1 LPLFFPWRGT
11 YKGGMRAIFG
21 WGRRSAAVLNED
33 KGGPW
38 GPSGGGGDGDGKG
51 PRSPWGQPPRR
62 RRGGPGTPSNISS
75 LEDFL
80 KKSRDRFGGRLPQP
94 SDGRPYWLYGLGVFL
109 LLWVLFTS
117 FHQVGPQE
125 KGVVTLFGAYS
136 RTVGPG
142 INLTLPAP
150 IEQIQKV
157 DVYQIRKTDIG
168 STGAHDDNLVLTGD
182 QNLLDVAYSVRWQVR
197 DPQLYLFA
205 LEDPD
210 DTVKEV
216 AKSAMRAVIA
226 TVRLDDAMGAGRGEV
241 ASRVA
246 LGMQQIL
253 DRYGAGIHIDSIII
267 NQTDPP
273 AAVNEAFKK
282 VTAAQQYAQSDVNN
296 ARAYAQQTIARAQGD
311 AAAFDQIYAQ
321 YKLAP
326 DVTRRRLYYETMERV
341 LSKVDKTVVEAP
353 GVTPYLPL
361 PEVQKRVQQGAAQE
375 GAPR

>member
-1 LPLFFPWRGT
+1 
-11 YKGGMRAIFG
+11 M
-21 WGRRSAAVLNED
+21 LNEN

-38 GPSGGGGDGDGKG
+38 GPSGGGGGGGSDDGDGDGKG

-62 RRGGPGTPSNISS
+62 RRPGSGSPPNIAS

-80 KKSRDRFGGRLPQP
+80 KKSRDRFGGRLPHP
-94 SDGRPYWLYGLGVFL
+94 DGRPYWLYGLGVFL
-109 LLWVLFTS
+109 LLWLLFTS
-117 FHQVGPQE
+117 FHQLQPQE

-142 INLTLPAP
+142 INMTLPAP
-150 IEQIQKV
+150 FEQLQKV
-157 DVYQIRKTDIG
+157 DVGRMRTTEVG
-168 STGAHDDNLVLTGD
+168 STGAKDDNLVLTGD
-182 QNLLDVAYSVRWQVR
+182 QNLLDVAYSVRWQIR
-197 DPQLYLFA
+197 DPQLYLFSLA
-205 LEDPD
+205 NPEN
-210 DTVKEV
+210 TIQEV

-226 TVRLDDAMGAGRGEV
+226 TVRLEDAMGAGRGDV

-246 LGMQQIL
+246 IAMQQIL
-253 DRYGAGIHIDSIII
+253 DRYGAGIHVEQVII

-273 AAVNEAFKK
+273 APVNEAFKK
-282 VTAAQQYAQSDVNN
+282 VTAAQQQAQADINN
-296 ARAYAQQTIARAQGD
+296 AKAWAQQIIARAQGD

-326 DVTRRRLYYETMERV
+326 DVTRRRLYYDTMERV

-361 PEVQKRVQQGAAQE
+361 PEVQKRAQQAQPQE
-375 GAPR
+375 GAVR

>member
-1 LPLFFPWRGT
+1 
-11 YKGGMRAIFG
+11 MRAFFG
-21 WGRRSAAVLNED
+21 WGARHSAMTNEN

-38 GPSGGGGDGDGKG
+38 GPSGGDGGDDGGDGKG

-62 RRGGPGTPSNISS
+62 RKPGGGTPPNMAS

-80 KKSRDRFGGRLPQP
+80 KKSRDRFGGRFPGG
-94 SDGRPYWLYGLGVFL
+94 DGRPYWLYGLGVL
-109 LLWVLFTS
+109 VLLWVVFTS

-150 IEQIQKV
+150 IESMRKV

-197 DPQLYLFA
+197 DPQLYLFTLA
-205 LEDPD
+205 NPD
-210 DTVKEV
+210 DTIQEV
-216 AKSAMRAVIA
+216 AKSTMRAVISTA
-226 TVRLDDAMGAGRGEV
+226 RLEDAMGAGRGGI

-246 LGMQQIL
+246 IAMQQIL
-253 DRYGAGIHIDSIII
+253 DRYGAGVHIDSVII

-273 AAVNEAFKK
+273 AAVNEAFKR
-282 VTAAQQYAQSDVNN
+282 VNAAQQEAQSDINN
-296 ARAYAQQTIARAQGD
+296 SRAYAQKIIARAQGD
-311 AAAFDQIYAQ
+311 AAAFNQIYAQ

-326 DVTRRRLYYETMERV
+326 EVTRRRLYYDTMERV
-341 LSKVDKTVVEAP
+341 LTKVDKTVVEAP

-361 PEVQKRVQQGAAQE
+361 PEVHKQAQQGQAQE
-375 GAPR
+375 GSPR

>member
-1 LPLFFPWRGT
+1 
-11 YKGGMRAIFG
+11 MRAIFG
-21 WGRRSAAVLNED
+21 WGARLSAMLNEN

-38 GPSGGGGDGDGKG
+38 GPSGGDGGGDGDGKG

-62 RRGGPGTPSNISS
+62 RRPGGSPPNIAS

-80 KKSRDRFGGRLPQP
+80 KKSRDRFGGGLPG

-109 LLWVLFTS
+109 LLWLLFTS
-117 FHQVGPQE
+117 FHQLQPQE
-125 KGVVTLFGAYS
+125 KGVVTLFGSYS

-142 INLTLPAP
+142 INMTLPAP
-150 IEQIQKV
+150 LEQLQKV
-157 DVYQIRKTDIG
+157 DVGQIRTTEVG
-168 STGAHDDNLVLTGD
+168 SVGAKDDNLVLTGD

-197 DPQLYLFA
+197 DPQLYLFS
-205 LEDPD
+205 LVNPENSIQ
-210 DTVKEV
+210 EV

-226 TVRLDDAMGAGRGEV
+226 TVRLEDAMGAGRGDI

-246 LGMQQIL
+246 IAMQQIL
-253 DRYGAGIHIDSIII
+253 DRYGAGIHIEQIII

-273 AAVNEAFKK
+273 APVNEAFKK
-282 VTAAQQYAQSDVNN
+282 VTAAQQQAQADINN
-296 ARAYAQQTIARAQGD
+296 ARAWYQQIIARAQGD

-326 DVTRRRLYYETMERV
+326 EVTRRRLYYDTMERV
-341 LSKVDKTVVEAP
+341 LAKVDKTVVEAP
-353 GVTPYLPL
+353 GVTPYLAL
-361 PEVQKRVQQGAAQE
+361 PEIQKRAQPAQE

>member
-1 LPLFFPWRGT
+1 
-11 YKGGMRAIFG
+11 MRAFFG
-21 WGRRSAAVLNED
+21 WGARLSAMLNEN

-38 GPSGGGGDGDGKG
+38 GPSGGDGGGDGDGKG

-62 RRGGPGTPSNISS
+62 RRPGGGPSNIAS

-80 KKSRDRFGGRLPQP
+80 KKSRDRFGGGLPG

-109 LLWVLFTS
+109 LLWLLFTS
-117 FHQVGPQE
+117 FHQLQPQE
-125 KGVVTLFGAYS
+125 KGVVTLFGSYS

-150 IEQIQKV
+150 LEQLQKV
-157 DVYQIRKTDIG
+157 DVGQIRTTEVG
-168 STGAHDDNLVLTGD
+168 SVGAKDDNLVLTGD

-197 DPQLYLFA
+197 DPQLYLFS
-205 LEDPD
+205 LVNPENSIQ
-210 DTVKEV
+210 EV

-226 TVRLDDAMGAGRGEV
+226 TVRLEDAMGAGRGDI

-246 LGMQQIL
+246 IAMQQIL
-253 DRYGAGIHIDSIII
+253 DRYGAGIHIEQVII

-273 AAVNEAFKK
+273 APVNEAFKK
-282 VTAAQQYAQSDVNN
+282 VTAAQQQAQADINN
-296 ARAYAQQTIARAQGD
+296 ARAWYQQIIARAQGD

-326 DVTRRRLYYETMERV
+326 EVTRRRLYYDTMERV
-341 LSKVDKTVVEAP
+341 LAKVDKTVVEAP
-353 GVTPYLPL
+353 GVTPYLAL
-361 PEVQKRVQQGAAQE
+361 PEIQKRAQPAQE

>member
-1 LPLFFPWRGT
+1 
-11 YKGGMRAIFG
+11 MRAFSG
-21 WGRRSAAVLNED
+21 WGARLSAMLNEN

-38 GPSGGGGDGDGKG
+38 GPSGGDGSGGGDDGKG

-62 RRGGPGTPSNISS
+62 RRPGSGTPPNIAS

-80 KKSRDRFGGRLPQP
+80 KKSRDRFGGRLPQG

-109 LLWVLFTS
+109 LLWLVFTS

-150 IEQIQKV
+150 IEQMQKV
-157 DVYQIRKTDIG
+157 DVYQIRKTEIG
-168 STGAHDDNLVLTGD
+168 STAARDDNLVLTGD
-182 QNLLDVAYSVRWQVR
+182 QNLLDVAYSVRWQIR
-197 DPQLYLFA
+197 DPQLYLFTLA
-205 LEDPD
+205 KPD
-210 DTVKEV
+210 DTIQEV
-216 AKSAMRAVIA
+216 AKSAMRAVIS
-226 TVRLDDAMGAGRGEV
+226 TVRLEDAMGAARGDI

-246 LGMQQIL
+246 LAMQQIL
-253 DRYGAGIHIDSIII
+253 DRYGAGIHIDSVII

-273 AAVNEAFKK
+273 AAVNEAFKR
-282 VTAAQQYAQSDVNN
+282 VTAAQQEAQAEINN
-296 ARAYAQQTIARAQGD
+296 SRAYAQQIIARAQGD

-326 DVTRRRLYYETMERV
+326 EVTRRRLYYETMERI
-341 LSKVDKTVVEAP
+341 LSKVDKTVIEAP

-361 PEVQKRVQQGAAQE
+361 PELRRRAQHADTAQGAT
-375 GAPR
+375 R

>member
-1 LPLFFPWRGT
+1 
-11 YKGGMRAIFG
+11 M
-21 WGRRSAAVLNED
+21 LNEN

-38 GPSGGGGDGDGKG
+38 GPSGGDGGGDGDGKG

-62 RRGGPGTPSNISS
+62 RRPGGSPPNIASF
-75 LEDFL
+75 EDFL
-80 KKSRDRFGGRLPQP
+80 KKSRDRFGGGLPG

-109 LLWVLFTS
+109 LLWLLFTS
-117 FHQVGPQE
+117 FHQVGAQE

-136 RTVGPG
+136 RTVSPG

-150 IEQIQKV
+150 IEQMQKV
-157 DVYQIRKTDIG
+157 DVYQIRKTEIG
-168 STGAHDDNLVLTGD
+168 STGSHDDNLVLTGD

-205 LEDPD
+205 LADAD
-210 DTVKEV
+210 NTVQEV

-226 TVRLDDAMGAGRGEV
+226 TVRLDDAMGAGRGDV
-241 ASRVA
+241 ANRVA

-253 DRYGAGIHIDSIII
+253 DRYGAGIHIDSVII

-273 AAVNEAFKK
+273 AAVNEAFKR
-282 VTAAQQYAQSDVNN
+282 VTSAQQDAQSDVNN
-296 ARAYAQQTIARAQGD
+296 ARAYAQQIIARAQGD

-326 DVTRRRLYYETMERV
+326 EVTRRRLYYETMEKV
-341 LSKVDKTVVEAP
+341 LSKVDKTVIEAP

-361 PEVQKRVQQGAAQE
+361 PEVHKRAQPAPATVE
-375 GAPR
+375 GAVR

>member
-1 LPLFFPWRGT
+1 
-11 YKGGMRAIFG
+11 
-21 WGRRSAAVLNED
+21 
-33 KGGPW
+33 
-38 GPSGGGGDGDGKG
+38 
-51 PRSPWGQPPRR
+51 
-62 RRGGPGTPSNISS
+62 
-75 LEDFL
+75 
-80 KKSRDRFGGRLPQP
+80 
-94 SDGRPYWLYGLGVFL
+94 VFL
-109 LLWVLFTS
+109 LLWLIFTS

-142 INLTLPAP
+142 INMTLPAP
-150 IEQIQKV
+150 IESMQKV
-157 DVYQIRKTDIG
+157 DVYQIRKTEIG
-168 STGAHDDNLVLTGD
+168 STGSHDDNLVLTGD
-182 QNLLDVAYSVRWQVR
+182 QNLLDVAYSVRWQIR

-205 LEDPD
+205 LDKPD

-226 TVRLDDAMGAGRGEV
+226 TVRLDDAMGAGRGDV

-253 DRYGAGIHIDSIII
+253 DRYGAGIHIDSVII

-282 VTAAQQYAQSDVNN
+282 VTAAQQYAQSDINN
-296 ARAYAQQTIARAQGD
+296 AKAYAQQITARAQGD

-326 DVTRRRLYYETMERV
+326 EVTRRRLYYETMERV
-341 LSKVDKTVVEAP
+341 LGKVDKTVVEAP
-353 GVTPYLPL
+353 GITPYLAL
-361 PEVQKRVQQGAAQE
+361 PEVQKRAPQGQAQE

>member
-1 LPLFFPWRGT
+1 
-11 YKGGMRAIFG
+11 MRAFFG
-21 WGRRSAAVLNED
+21 WGARLSAMLNEN

-38 GPSGGGGDGDGKG
+38 GPSGGDGAGGGDDDGKGSG

-62 RRGGPGTPSNISS
+62 RRPGSGAPANMAS
-75 LEDFL
+75 LEEFL

-109 LLWVLFTS
+109 LLWLLFTS

-150 IEQIQKV
+150 IEQIRKV
-157 DVYQIRKTDIG
+157 DVYQIRKTEVG
-168 STGAHDDNLVLTGD
+168 STGAKDDNLVLTGD
-182 QNLLDVAYSVRWQVR
+182 QNLLDVAYSIRWQVR
-197 DPQLYLFA
+197 DPQLYLFSLA
-205 LEDPD
+205 NPD
-210 DTVKEV
+210 ETVQEV

-226 TVRLDDAMGAGRGEV
+226 TVRLDDAMGAGRGEI

-246 LGMQQIL
+246 LAMQQIL
-253 DRYGAGIHIDSIII
+253 DRYGAGIHIDSIVI

-282 VTAAQQYAQSDVNN
+282 VTAAQQDAASDVNN
-296 ARAYAQQTIARAQGD
+296 ARAYAQQIIARAQGD
-311 AAAFDQIYAQ
+311 ATAFDQIYAQ

-326 DVTRRRLYYETMERV
+326 EVTRRRLYYETMERV

-353 GVTPYLPL
+353 GVTPYLAL
-361 PEVQKRVQQGAAQE
+361 PEVRRRAQQGQAQE
-375 GAPR
+375 GAAR

>member
-1 LPLFFPWRGT
+1 
-11 YKGGMRAIFG
+11 MA
-21 WGRRSAAVLNED
+21 
-33 KGGPW
+33 
-38 GPSGGGGDGDGKG
+38 
-51 PRSPWGQPPRR
+51 
-62 RRGGPGTPSNISS
+62 S

-94 SDGRPYWLYGLGVFL
+94 ADGRPYWLYGLGVFL
-109 LLWVLFTS
+109 LLWVVFTS
-117 FHQVGPQE
+117 FHQLGAQE

-142 INLTLPAP
+142 INMTLPAP
-150 IEQIQKV
+150 FEQIRKV
-157 DVYQIRKTDIG
+157 DVYQIRKTEIG
-168 STGAHDDNLVLTGD
+168 GSGPHDDNLVLTGD
-182 QNLLDVAYSVRWQVR
+182 QNLLDVAYSVRWQIR
-197 DPQLYLFA
+197 DPQLYLFSLA
-205 LEDPD
+205 NPD
-210 DTVKEV
+210 DTISEV

-226 TVRLDDAMGAGRGEV
+226 NVKLNDAMGAGRGEV

-246 LGMQQIL
+246 IGMQQIL
-253 DRYGAGIHIDSIII
+253 DRYGAGIHVDSVVI

-282 VTAAQQYAQSDVNN
+282 VTSAQQDAVSDVNN
-296 ARAYAQQTIARAQGD
+296 ARAYSQQIVAQAQGA

-326 DVTRRRLYYETMERV
+326 DVTRRRIYYETMERV

-361 PEVQKRVQQGAAQE
+361 PEVRKRAQQGANAE
-375 GAPR
+375 GAAR

>member
-1 LPLFFPWRGT
+1 
-11 YKGGMRAIFG
+11 M
-21 WGRRSAAVLNED
+21 LNEN

-38 GPSGGGGDGDGKG
+38 GPSGDGGGDGDGTG

-62 RRGGPGTPSNISS
+62 RKPGGGSPPNIAS

-80 KKSRDRFGGRLPQP
+80 KKSRDRFGGGFPG

-109 LLWVLFTS
+109 LLWLLFTS
-117 FHQVGPQE
+117 FHQVSAQE
-125 KGVVTLFGAYS
+125 KGVVTLFGSYS

-142 INLTLPAP
+142 INFTLPAP
-150 IEQIQKV
+150 LEQMEKV
-157 DVYQIRKTDIG
+157 DVYQIRKTEIG
-168 STGAHDDNLVLTGD
+168 STGSHDDNLVLTGD

-197 DPQLYLFA
+197 DPQLYLFGLA
-205 LEDPD
+205 NPD

-226 TVRLDDAMGAGRGEV
+226 TVRLDDAMGAGRGEI

-253 DRYGAGIHIDSIII
+253 DRYGAGVHIDSVII

-282 VTAAQQYAQSDVNN
+282 VTAAQQDAQSDVNN
-296 ARAYAQQTIARAQGD
+296 SRAYAQQTIARAQGD

-326 DVTRRRLYYETMERV
+326 EVTRRRLYYETMERV
-341 LSKVDKTVVEAP
+341 LAKVDKTIVEAP
-353 GVTPYLPL
+353 GVTPYLAL
-361 PEVQKRVQQGAAQE
+361 PELRKRGGTAQVQEAT
-375 GAPR
+375 PR

>member
-1 LPLFFPWRGT
+1 
-11 YKGGMRAIFG
+11 M
-21 WGRRSAAVLNED
+21 NEN

-38 GPSGGGGDGDGKG
+38 GPSDGDGGGDGDGKG

-62 RRGGPGTPSNISS
+62 RRPGGGAPSNMAS

-80 KKSRDRFGGRLPQP
+80 KKSRDRFGGRLPP
-94 SDGRPYWLYGLGVFL
+94 ADGRPYWLYGLGVFL
-109 LLWVLFTS
+109 LLWLIFTS

-142 INLTLPAP
+142 INMTLPAP
-150 IEQIQKV
+150 IESMQKV
-157 DVYQIRKTDIG
+157 DVYQIRKTEIG
-168 STGAHDDNLVLTGD
+168 STGSHDDNLVLTGD
-182 QNLLDVAYSVRWQVR
+182 QNLLDVAYSVRWQIR

-205 LEDPD
+205 LDKPD

-226 TVRLDDAMGAGRGEV
+226 TVRLDDAMGAGRGDV

-253 DRYGAGIHIDSIII
+253 DRYGAGIHIDSVII

-282 VTAAQQYAQSDVNN
+282 VTAAQQYAQSDINN
-296 ARAYAQQTIARAQGD
+296 AKAYAQQITARAQGD

-326 DVTRRRLYYETMERV
+326 EVTRRRLYYETMERV
-341 LSKVDKTVVEAP
+341 LGKVDKTVVEAP
-353 GVTPYLPL
+353 GITPYLAL
-361 PEVQKRVQQGAAQE
+361 PEVQKRAPQGQAQE